1 MNSNTLE
8 KIAEVTV
15 PTNCYSASLHPD
27 KKVFVCGGEDLNVY
41 KFDFSTGE
49 EIGMDYNKIVLIKP
63 YSLTSINFDFFLEL
77 NKGHFGPVHCIRFSP
92 DGELYAS
99 GSEDGTVRMW
109 QTYVGRSYGL
119 WRCSENSNPQNPT
132 SSSLD
137 LPSTSSNP
145 TNSLPV
151 NGNSS
156 ANYKEVA
163 ASCK

>member
-1 MNSNTLE
+1 LE
-8 KIAEVTV
+8 KIGEVTV

-41 KFDFSTGE
+41 KFDFASGE
-49 EIGMDYNKIVLIKP
+49 EIGEFFVF
-63 YSLTSINFDFFLEL
+63 LTNDAYRFCFAEL

-119 WRCSENSNPQNPT
+119 WKCSEGPGSQNGSTDIP
-132 SSSLD
+132 SS
-137 LPSTSSNP
+137 PS
-145 TNSLPV
+145 V
-151 NGNSS
+151 NGTSP
-156 ANYKEVA
+156 NYKEVIA
-163 ASCK
+163 NCKLMDEDED